1 LIERAVQEGG
11 KTSFTCKRDSAFF
24 SARSKILGR
33 GSFTGRRGTMHSLWR
48 TLTFGVVLAL
58 GVVLGA
64 GVVSLSAQG
73 NDPRVGTWKLNVA
86 KSKYSPGPAPQ
97 SLTVK
102 VEPVAQGEKVTAEF
116 VNADG
121 TRSTVQYVEANFDG
135 KDYPLTGSQ
144 FGADTVSLKRIDRWT
159 TERTDKKG
167 STVIQTLRRVV
178 SKDGKTM
185 TVTTKGTDAKG
196 QAMNN
201 VALFERQ

>member
-1 LIERAVQEGG
+1 
-11 KTSFTCKRDSAFF
+11 
-24 SARSKILGR
+24 
-33 GSFTGRRGTMHSLWR
+33 MHSLWR

-64 GVVSLSAQG
+64 GVVSLSAQA
-73 NDPRVGTWKLNVA
+73 NDPRIGTWKLNVA

-102 VEPVAQGEKVTAEF
+102 VEPSGQGEKVTAEF

-121 TRSTVQYVEANFDG
+121 TRTTVQYIEANFDG

-144 FGADTVSLKRIDRWT
+144 FGADTVSLKRIDTRT

-178 SKDGKTM
+178 SQDGKTM
-185 TVTTKGTDAKG
+185 TVTTKGTNAQG

>member
-1 LIERAVQEGG
+1 
-11 KTSFTCKRDSAFF
+11 
-24 SARSKILGR
+24 
-33 GSFTGRRGTMHSLWR
+33 MHSLWR
-48 TLTFGVVLAL
+48 TLTLGVVLAL

-73 NDPRVGTWKLNVA
+73 TDPRVGTWKLNVA

-102 VEPVAQGEKVTAEF
+102 VEPAGKGGEQVTAEF

-121 TRSTVQYVEANFDG
+121 TRTTVQYVEANFDG

-144 FGADTVSLKRIDRWT
+144 FGADMVSLKRIDKWT

-178 SKDGKTM
+178 SQDGKTM
-185 TVTTKGTDAKG
+185 TVTTKGTNTQG

-201 VALFERQ
+201 VAVFERQ